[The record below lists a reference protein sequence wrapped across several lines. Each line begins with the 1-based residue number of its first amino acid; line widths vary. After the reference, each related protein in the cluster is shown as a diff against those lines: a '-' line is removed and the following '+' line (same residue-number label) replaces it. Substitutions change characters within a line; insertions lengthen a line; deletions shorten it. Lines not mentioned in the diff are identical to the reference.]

1 MGDSSQTE
9 SGPSFDPETTLFHQA
24 QAGCAESLDFL
35 LAQHDRLV
43 HWVVLRQQLCGLDYD
58 EAVQAGRYGL
68 WRAVLGF
75 DLGRGMRFSTYAVKA
90 IMSHIWSAVEV
101 FLARQQRR
109 RIPWDILVA
118 YFYRVEPD
126 PAHLQDWDDV
136 CQALQRLVA
145 RLPDWRQVQVIQ
157 AYYGLHGQESQTLQA
172 IGEQLGLS
180 RERVR
185 QLRNEALVWL
195 RQPAH
200 SQELRSLL
208 ARHNQPQ
215 YELAD
220 ELAQAWLKRRG
231 GRHGRR

>member
-1 MGDSSQTE
+1 MTGSLKIE

-24 QAGCAESLDFL
+24 QAGCAESLDSL
-35 LAQHDRLV
+35 LAQHERLV
-43 HWVVLRQQLCGLDYD
+43 YWVVLHQQLCGLEHD

-75 DLGRGMRFSTYAVKA
+75 DPGRGLRFSTYAVKA
-90 IMSHIWSAVEV
+90 IMSHIWSAVES

-109 RIPWDILVA
+109 RISWDTLVT

-136 CQALQRLVA
+136 RRVLYHLVERMPDRRQA
-145 RLPDWRQVQVIQ
+145 WVIE
-157 AYYGLHGQESQTLQA
+157 AYYGLNGQESQTLQA

-185 QLRNEALVWL
+185 QLRNEGLVWL

-208 ARHNQPQ
+208 ARHNQQQ

-220 ELAQAWLKRRG
+220 ELAQAWLRRRG
-231 GRHGRR
+231 GRHGYS